1 MLSRMKPIIACALL
15 TGLGLGLASCESDLP
30 PDPSAQNP
38 IERGISGHGSLTT
51 PDRAGD
57 PLIRDN
63 PNAGN

>member
-1 MLSRMKPIIACALL
+1 MISGMKPIFACILL
-15 TGLGLGLASCESDLP
+15 ASLGVGLAGCESDLP
-30 PDPSAQNP
+30 PDPAAQNQ
-38 IERGISGHGSLTT
+38 IERGISGHGTLTT